1 MVNLNVYHKKECLI
15 LNIEEFKERVEMGE
29 EFQFYYLDESYWIS
43 QNDEGLYLTR
53 ERDSNSQSFKTTDE
67 LFEKGTIDNKKIKEI
82 WDKIDI

>member
-1 MVNLNVYHKKECLI
+1 M
-15 LNIEEFKERVEMGE
+15 NIEEFKERIEMGE

-43 QNDEGLYLTR
+43 QNEEGLYLTR

-82 WDKIDI
+82 WDEIDI

>member
-1 MVNLNVYHKKECLI
+1 M
-15 LNIEEFKERVEMGE
+15 NIEEFKERVEMGE

>member
-1 MVNLNVYHKKECLI
+1 
-15 LNIEEFKERVEMGE
+15 MGE